1 MAAALAVAQT
11 AAPPATPP
19 ANPGPQAA
27 AAPEPALAAPEPAPR
42 AQPPPTEVPKGLPP
56 VSGSRR
62 SALEKQKASVSL
74 QRQAIRRQA
83 ETAGNWMRPFE
94 GAKYVDTACEPIGDT
109 IVAPLIA
116 GASQAQNLKPEVLR
130 AVIDE
135 ESGFHPCAVSSR
147 GAEGLMQL
155 MPDTA
160 EQLGVRDPFDPRQNI
175 EGGAKFLKE
184 LLDRYGGDLAKALA
198 AYNAGPAL
206 VDEAGGVPDLLETQ
220 NYVQSILEKL
230 GAGRSGRPVET
241 RLKPPEN

>member
-1 MAAALAVAQT
+1 
-11 AAPPATPP
+11 
-19 ANPGPQAA
+19 
-27 AAPEPALAAPEPAPR
+27 
-42 AQPPPTEVPKGLPP
+42 
-56 VSGSRR
+56 
-62 SALEKQKASVSL
+62 
-74 QRQAIRRQA
+74 
-83 ETAGNWMRPFE
+83 
-94 GAKYVDTACEPIGDT
+94 
-109 IVAPLIA
+109 
-116 GASQAQNLKPEVLR
+116 
-130 AVIDE
+130 
-135 ESGFHPCAVSSR
+135 
-147 GAEGLMQL
+147 MQL